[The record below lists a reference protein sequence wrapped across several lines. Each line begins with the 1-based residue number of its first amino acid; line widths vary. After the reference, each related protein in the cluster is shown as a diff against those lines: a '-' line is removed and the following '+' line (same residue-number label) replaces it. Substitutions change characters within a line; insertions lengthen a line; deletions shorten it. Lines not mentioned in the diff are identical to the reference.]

1 MMKEFIGLDGLFC
14 LEGFLFFFPPSF
26 SAEKYLFENGRS
38 GDFVLLHQS
47 RKREVISE
55 FGGRI
60 IGYIIVL
67 LISRFVLNSIVSQKH
82 VTMLSLI
89 PRRRLCCHEI
99 MHSAAVLA

>member
-1 MMKEFIGLDGLFC
+1 MDFFC
-14 LEGFLFFFPPSF
+14 LEGFRFFFSPYF

-67 LISRFVLNSIVSQKH
+67 LIYRD
-82 VTMLSLI
+82 
-89 PRRRLCCHEI
+89 LC
-99 MHSAAVLA
+99 